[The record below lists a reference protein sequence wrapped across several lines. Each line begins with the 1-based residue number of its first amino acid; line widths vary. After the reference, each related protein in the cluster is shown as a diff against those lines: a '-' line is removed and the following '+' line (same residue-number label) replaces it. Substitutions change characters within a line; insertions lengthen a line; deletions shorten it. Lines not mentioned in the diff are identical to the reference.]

1 MKYFEKSK
9 KFMNS
14 LQKAHDKFY
23 SKGLTSFDDAY
34 KIIKSYKTFNNL
46 EGYVIDYII
55 DYILETEGNENK
67 TYISDNNKIVKIDDS
82 TLVRAKELKEKDI
95 ILNEE
100 YKIIV
105 SEYTSSNDYIGNT
118 HNHTFKTKLKVIRVK
133 ELNGKI
139 SVTME
144 NNAHVINRKYEPMD
158 IIEINNLGK

>member
-82 TLVRAKELKEKDI
+82 TLVRSKELKENDI

-105 SEYTSSNDYIGNT
+105 SEYTSLVCCT
-118 HNHTFKTKLKVIRVK
+118 
-133 ELNGKI
+133 
-139 SVTME
+139 
-144 NNAHVINRKYEPMD
+144 
-158 IIEINNLGK
+158 